1 GEFAMGT
8 DDPQSFRNERPA
20 RRVKVDAFW
29 IDAHDVTN
37 AEFRKVLEAT
47 HYLTTAEK
55 PVDWEELKKQVA
67 PGTPKPA
74 DEMLKPG
81 SPLVTPPD
89 HAVELAD
96 FSQWWQWKSGANWQH
111 PAGPDSSIE
120 GKDDLPVVQV
130 SFYDALAYCK
140 WAGKR
145 LPTEAEWEFAARVGL
160 EGKVNVWGDEPID
173 PKRANTWQGHF
184 PDHNT

>member
-47 HYLTTAEK
+47 KYLTTAER
-55 PVDWEELKKQVA
+55 PVDWEQLKKQV
-67 PGTPKPA
+67 PEGTPKPA

-81 SPLVTPPD
+81 SLVFTPPGRD
-89 HAVELAD
+89 VDLRDMSGWWTWTQGAD
-96 FSQWWQWKSGANWQH
+96 WRH
-111 PAGPDSSIE
+111 PAGPGSDIA
-120 GKDDLPVVQV
+120 GKDDHPVVQ
-130 SFYDALAYCK
+130 
-140 WAGKR
+140 
-145 LPTEAEWEFAARVGL
+145 
-160 EGKVNVWGDEPID
+160 
-173 PKRANTWQGHF
+173 
-184 PDHNT
+184 